1 MNKSIQS
8 RFFSLITA
16 VLIASIIVLGIT
28 QSSLYIQ
35 HFTEKNEMELQRVV
49 HSIEEGIK
57 AGDIDVQTGDT
68 DSIDYIAEV
77 SSTEVFITDEN
88 GKIIFI
94 SDFSAMPEE
103 LQTNVVSPNI
113 IKSLEET
120 GSFSGL
126 GKLDGAYKSRRY
138 TVAIPITQ
146 NEGRPI
152 GFVFANNRVWGFKI
166 YMTDMLS
173 SFIFSAVLAIVL
185 AIILAWVLTKRMVV
199 PIRKISETA
208 KKFGEG
214 DYSARV
220 DIEGN
225 NELEQLAIT
234 FNEMANSF
242 EATDTSRRSFMGNI
256 AHELRTPMTTIKG
269 FIDGMLDG
277 TIPEDQRDKYLKI
290 VSEEVGRLARLTHN
304 MLDVSKLEAGEYEIN
319 STDFDIWGPL
329 AQVFINAEKRLEEK
343 QITLEGMDGYPPYI
357 ITADKDYVHQIL
369 FNLVDNAIKFTGEQ
383 GTISVKVEGTKSQVT
398 VEIKNTGDGISEDV
412 LPYVFDRFYKGD
424 ASRGINV
431 GGSGLGLHICK
442 VLVGLMGG
450 KMWAESEIGKS
461 ASFFFS
467 LPVAVPPKAKAIQ
480 IKESP
485 VK

>member
-1 MNKSIQS
+1 MNKSIQT
-8 RFFSLITA
+8 RFFFLITA
-16 VLIASIIVLGIT
+16 VLIASIVVLGVA
-28 QSSLYIQ
+28 QSSLYVQ
-35 HFTEKNEMELQRVV
+35 HFTEKNELELQRVV

-57 AGDIDVQTGDT
+57 TDDINVLEGRT
-68 DSIDYIAEV
+68 DSIEYIAEV
-77 SSTEVFITDEN
+77 SSTEVFITDAY
-88 GKIIFI
+88 GRIIFI
-94 SDFSAMPEE
+94 SDFSTSPQDLDA
-103 LQTNVVSPNI
+103 TVISPNI
-113 IKSLEET
+113 ISEIKQNSAY
-120 GSFSGL
+120 SSL
-126 GKLDGAYKSRRY
+126 GKLDGAYKTRRY
-138 TVAIPITQ
+138 TVAVPIVEKGGKIT
-146 NEGRPI
+146 
-152 GFVFANNRVWGFKI
+152 GFIFANNRVWGLKI
-166 YMTDMLS
+166 YISDMLS
-173 SFIFSAVLAIVL
+173 SFLFSAAL
-185 AIILAWVLTKRMVV
+185 AIILAVILAWILTKRMVV

-277 TIPEDQRDKYLKI
+277 TIPEDQRDRYLKI

-319 STDFDIWGPL
+319 STSFDIWGPL
-329 AQVFINAEKRLEEK
+329 AQVFINAEKRLSEK
-343 QITLEGMDGYPPYI
+343 KITLEGMDGYPPYLV
-357 ITADKDYVHQIL
+357 TADKDYVHQIL

-383 GTISVKVEGTKSQVT
+383 GTITVKVESTKSQVT
-398 VEIKNTGDGISEDV
+398 VEIKNTGDGIPKDV
-412 LPYVFDRFYKGD
+412 LPYVFDRFYKAD
-424 ASRGINV
+424 VSRGVNV

-450 KMWAESEIGKS
+450 KMWAESELEKS

-467 LPVAVPPKAKAIQ
+467 LPVAVPKK
-480 IKESP
+480 K
-485 VK
+485 